1 MTRQIPEIKEEI
13 ELSEQ
18 IEKLIEHNEDQE
30 MAEVQDSQAIEKYI
44 DQRMAQK
51 MDALKDDVRQMLL
64 GLQVDLMR

>member
-18 IEKLIEHNEDQE
+18 IEKLNEHNEDQE